1 MKKIYKDNP
10 FLAFSLITLIISS
23 LMLILYLSIIQTVF
37 MSYVVLSL
45 YGITLMMYII
55 HLYHQIKEKLK
66 QENPS
71 S

>member
-23 LMLILYLSIIQTVF
+23 LMLILYLSILDTVF

-45 YGITLMMYII
+45 YGITLIMYII

-66 QENPS
+66 Q
-71 S
+71 